1 MKLIPDF
8 GRALNCASS
17 AARARLIPD
26 AGFTWKR
33 AWSLRLIELAAVS
46 DIILNVVP
54 VVSDWLPWW
63 LTIVLL
69 VGAYV
74 ARLLI
79 QNKEPADGDKA

>member
-8 GRALNCASS
+8 SRALNGVWST
-17 AARARLIPD
+17 ARAQLIPD
-26 AGFTWKR
+26 ASGVYKR

-63 LTIVLL
+63 LTLVLL

-74 ARLLI
+74 ARMLI
-79 QNKEPADGDKA
+79 QNKEAANADQ

>member
-1 MKLIPDF
+1 MLRTLF
-8 GRALNCASS
+8 SGGRDAV
-17 AARARLIPD
+17 ARVLIPD

-63 LTIVLL
+63 LTLVLL
-69 VGAYV
+69 AGAYA

-79 QNKEPADGDKA
+79 QNKEAPVADK